1 MNPLCTQT
9 HGVFRDLNDT
19 NRHADAVQA
28 KTVRWKVIRNSLIIV
43 FECLNVSQCLSSL
56 AGQYVYIETSNPRR
70 PGDKAYLV
78 SPPVSGTQCLKFSY
92 HMYGSRIGSLDVY
105 QQNMGNRMVN
115 LFKKSG
121 GQGNQWNKAEVQINS
136 GNRYS
141 VSIIQF

>member
-1 MNPLCTQT
+1 MKPLCTQK
-9 HGVFRDLNDT
+9 HRIFCDLNNT

-28 KTVRWKVIRNSLIIV
+28 KTVRWKVVRNSLLIV
-43 FECLNVSQCLSSL
+43 FECLDVSQYLSSL
-56 AGQYVYIETSNPRR
+56 AGQYVYIETSNPRKS
-70 PGDKAYLV
+70 GDKAYLV

-92 HMYGSRIGSLDVY
+92 HMYGSHIRSLDVY